1 MCVSIA
7 NVVGLVVDYTICK
20 KGEVVSPKVF
30 KDKLAP
36 FNNNNNNNFLKG
48 VPTTFGNLTNV

>member
-30 KDKLAP
+30 RINWHL
-36 FNNNNNNNFLKG
+36 LIIIIIII
-48 VPTTFGNLTNV
+48 TF